1 MVGSVSV
8 ATAVYSDRRAHLVYG
23 INPATDSGLE
33 FGALDWPLFRV
44 EEANIKFVDF
54 TSTEELKRVS
64 YASNPQKIVDVDYI
78 WTGSGSLKDV
88 IGQQDHFDFAIA
100 SHVIEHIPNVLG
112 WFRGIHEVLKP
123 NGRFNLAIPDKR
135 FTFDVER
142 NTTTIAEIVEADLL
156 DLRAPNIRQVFDHV
170 YKSRQIA
177 PGAIWH
183 DEKPVGTFPAMSG
196 ANPLETALNMSRSV
210 HESGTYYDT
219 HCSVFTP
226 ASFLTVL
233 EEATRLGL
241 FNFYV
246 EKMVVTGPGGDGAS
260 GFEFFISLVRPM
272 KDMGTQIRLIERVC
286 EVREEVRR
294 LDRHFKLLAP

>member
-8 ATAVYSDRRAHLVYG
+8 ATAVYSDRKSHLSFG
-23 INPATDSGLE
+23 INPETDSGLE

-44 EEANIKFVDF
+44 DEAKVKFVDF
-54 TSTEELKRVS
+54 TSTEELRRIS
-64 YASNPQKIVDVDYI
+64 YASNPQNIVDVDYI
-78 WTGSGSLKDV
+78 WTGSGSLKDIV
-88 IGQQDHFDFAIA
+88 GQQDQFDFAIA

-112 WFRGIHEVLKP
+112 WFRGIFEVLQP

-142 NTTTIAEIVEADLL
+142 RETTIAEIVEADLL
-156 DLRAPNIRQVFDHV
+156 DLRAPNVRQVFDHV
-170 YKSRQIA
+170 YKSRQIP

-183 DEKPVGTFPAMSG
+183 NEQPVESFPAMSG
-196 ANPLETALNMSRSV
+196 ANPLETAFSMARSV

-226 ASFLTVL
+226 SSFLTVF

-241 FNFYV
+241 FEFYI
-246 EKMVVTGPGGDGAS
+246 EKMVVTGPGGKEAS
-260 GFEFFISLVRPM
+260 GFEFFINLVRPT
-272 KDMGTQIRLIERVC
+272 KDMGTKIRLVERVC
-286 EVREEVRR
+286 ELREEVRR